1 MRGPDAPLGDHSGG
15 CRKFYQE
22 VIVRKGILF
31 VAFFGLYFLAP
42 HLGVAQENAAVEMK
56 VKRVMLDPSA
66 KTPTAVVI
74 LENPKEKKLIPIWIG
89 SEEATSIAIELENVA
104 TPRPNTHDLIRS
116 ILHGLG
122 AVLQR
127 ITITD
132 LRNNIYYASIT
143 LKLKGQEF
151 QIDSRPSDAIAV
163 ALRMKAPIYAS
174 NQVLAKAKQLPSPE
188 KSKENLRKMLGVHV
202 QELTQELASL
212 FDLQI
217 KRGVLVA
224 DVELG
229 SAAAEGG
236 VQRGDIILKVNDRPI
251 QKVDD
256 LESLFQGAKK
266 PGQLRIEVLRKG
278 KTTTVQF
285 ELPS

>member
-1 MRGPDAPLGDHSGG
+1 MRRVML
-15 CRKFYQE
+15 
-22 VIVRKGILF
+22 IVVFWVLS
-31 VAFFGLYFLAP
+31 FLTP
-42 HLGVAQENAAVEMK
+42 HLGAAQENTAVEMK
-56 VKRVMLDPSA
+56 VKRVMLDPAA

-74 LENPKEKKLIPIWIG
+74 LENTKEKKLIPIWVG
-89 SEEATSIAIELENVA
+89 SEEATSIAIQLENIA
-104 TPRPNTHDLIRS
+104 APRPNQHDLIRN
-116 ILHGLG
+116 ILQGLG
-122 AVLQR
+122 AALQR

-188 KSKENLRKMLGVHV
+188 KSKEDLRKTLGIQV
-202 QELTQELASL
+202 QELTSELASL
-212 FDLQI
+212 FDIQL
-217 KRGVLVA
+217 KKGVLVA

-229 SAAAEGG
+229 SAASEGG
-236 VQRGDIILKVNDRPI
+236 IQRGDIILKVNGRTI
-251 QKVDD
+251 QKVGD
-256 LESLFQGAKK
+256 LESFFQGAKRPSQVK
-266 PGQLRIEVLRKG
+266 IELLRKG
-278 KTTTVQF
+278 KATTVQL